1 MECNHATIL
10 HSARVVDN
18 ALEWKDNLFI
28 EEINNW
34 AKIFTEVMPN
44 SEETKSELVE
54 TINNH
59 LNTTMLSLE
68 SKLEVLNEGSLLMT
82 NASSPWPRTR
92 ALATLFGE
100 ETIMVALT
108 AAFTVKSAE
117 LSYELTVAVPPYA
130 TVFPDKYAFPEC
142 CLTLTSSTLPLLLE

>member
-28 EEINNW
+28 EGINNW
-34 AKIFTEVMPN
+34 AKIFLEVMPN
-44 SEETKSELVE
+44 SSETKSELIE

-68 SKLEVLNEGSLLMT
+68 SKIEVLNEVI
-82 NASSPWPRTR
+82 NN
-92 ALATLFGE
+92 
-100 ETIMVALT
+100 
-108 AAFTVKSAE
+108 
-117 LSYELTVAVPPYA
+117 LSTESVNNQ
-130 TVFPDKYAFPEC
+130 E
-142 CLTLTSSTLPLLLE
+142 

>member
-10 HSARVVDN
+10 HSVKVVDN

-28 EEINNW
+28 QEINNW

-59 LNTTMLSLE
+59 LNTTMLSPE
-68 SKLEVLNEGSLLMT
+68 SKIDVLKKVMNNL
-82 NASSPWPRTR
+82 N
-92 ALATLFGE
+92 
-100 ETIMVALT
+100 I
-108 AAFTVKSAE
+108 
-117 LSYELTVAVPPYA
+117 
-130 TVFPDKYAFPEC
+130 
-142 CLTLTSSTLPLLLE
+142 

>member
-1 MECNHATIL
+1 MLRSQIISKNTLMRLVASYESVHSLNPLEKTRRESVIIVRQCLSYILYKKYRQTCSHLGSIMECNHATIL

-28 EEINNW
+28 QEINNW

-59 LNTTMLSLE
+59 LNTTMLSPE
-68 SKLEVLNEGSLLMT
+68 SKIDVLKKVMNNL
-82 NASSPWPRTR
+82 N
-92 ALATLFGE
+92 
-100 ETIMVALT
+100 I
-108 AAFTVKSAE
+108 
-117 LSYELTVAVPPYA
+117 
-130 TVFPDKYAFPEC
+130 
-142 CLTLTSSTLPLLLE
+142 